1 MTTRATETGE
11 VIEAT
16 EMETIII
23 DLTNK
28 AMVKGPGEISI
39 MKEDTIIAEEAS
51 EATLEATEKMEE
63 ESTGGTTEKREEE
76 ESTEGTIE
84 KREEKTGGITEKR
97 EGETSGGTEK
107 EVT

>member
-76 ESTEGTIE
+76 STEGTIE